1 MSSLQIQSCDQ
12 IEDEKS
18 NKESVF
24 VSEFIL
30 HHQHIQ
36 SSKVQDEN

>member
-1 MSSLQIQSCDQ
+1 MSFLQIQLHNQ
-12 IEDEKS
+12 IEDEKFDEK
-18 NKESVF
+18 NVF